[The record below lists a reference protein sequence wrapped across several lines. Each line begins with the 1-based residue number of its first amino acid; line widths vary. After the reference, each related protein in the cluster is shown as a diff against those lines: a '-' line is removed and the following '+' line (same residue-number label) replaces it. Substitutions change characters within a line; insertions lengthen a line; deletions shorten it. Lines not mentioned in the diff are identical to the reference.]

1 MLLTVVD
8 YGVGNLRSIAKSI
21 EKANIDN
28 NLNYSINVSSDIN
41 DIKKSDKI
49 ILPGQGSFKACK
61 EGIDKIKGLQQEL
74 NEIVLIKKKPIY
86 GICAGMQLFATT
98 GYEEE
103 KTEGLN
109 WIPGEVIKL
118 DLGSSKL
125 KIPHMGWNELKIE
138 NDSRVFKDVV
148 DNDHAYFI
156 HSYEFVPKDKKNI
169 SIKTNYGKDV
179 IAAVSFENIY
189 GSQFHP
195 EKSQNTGIKILTNFL
210 NLQIL

>member
-28 NLNYSINVSSDIN
+28 NLNYSVKISSDVN
-41 DIKKSDKI
+41 DVKKSDKI
-49 ILPGQGSFKACK
+49 VLPGQGSFKACK
-61 EGIDKIKGLQQEL
+61 EGIDNINGLQETL
-74 NEIVLIKKKPIY
+74 NECVLVKKKPIY
-86 GICAGMQLFATT
+86 GICAGMQLFATI

-103 KTEGLN
+103 ETAGLN
-109 WIPGEVIKL
+109 WIPGQVIKL

-138 NDSRVFKDVV
+138 NVSNVFKKVSST
-148 DNDHAYFI
+148 DHAYFI
-156 HSYEFVPKDKKNI
+156 HSYEFIPNDKNNV
-169 SIKTNYGKDV
+169 SITTNYGKDV
-179 IAAVSFENIY
+179 MAAVSLGNIY

-210 NLQIL
+210 NL

>member
-21 EKANIDN
+21 EKANSDN
-28 NLNYSINVSSDIN
+28 NLNYSIKVSSDVN
-41 DIKKSDKI
+41 DVKKSDKI
-49 ILPGQGSFKACK
+49 VLPGQGSFKACK
-61 EGIDKIKGLQQEL
+61 NGIDNIKGLKEEL
-74 NEIVLIKKKPIY
+74 SESVLVKKKPIY

-103 KTEGLN
+103 KTLGLN

-118 DLGSSKL
+118 NLDSTKL

-138 NDSRVFKDVV
+138 NDCKVFKDII
-148 DNDHAYFI
+148 NKKHAYFI
-156 HSYEFVPKDKKNI
+156 HSYEFIPKNKKNI
-169 SIKTNYGKDV
+169 CITTNYGKDV
-179 IAAVSFENIY
+179 IAGISSENIY

-195 EKSQNTGIKILTNFL
+195 EKSQNTGITILTNFL
-210 NLQIL
+210 NL